1 MHKSVAL
8 VETGMKND
16 GEGCSARVEDRL
28 GSGGEAGDQQRNPW
42 GSTVRVGKGE
52 DGEGGKRKKK
62 LLERNSQDDVVLKK
76 TWGGKEVKEREVER

>member
-1 MHKSVAL
+1 
-8 VETGMKND
+8 MKND
-16 GEGCSARVEDRL
+16 REGCSARVEDRL

-76 TWGGKEVKEREVER
+76 TWGRKEVKEREVER